1 MAKDKI
7 VQLLNDLALKMGM
20 TIDGVDVSE
29 AAGHTLFTI
38 RTKDSGALIGAR
50 GETLSAI
57 NHIVK
62 KTMEGKEDGSEP
74 FRFVVDVN
82 GYHLKHIKMLE
93 AQAHT
98 LAERA
103 RTFKYDIEMSPMSA
117 YDRLIVHSALQSEPN
132 VTTVS
137 EGEGPLRHIVV
148 KYAVEGG
155 EEKAKSQ
162 TQSE

>member
-1 MAKDKI
+1 MTDKESIAKLIRELIEKTGYAVD
-7 VQLLNDLALKMGM
+7 ALE
-20 TIDGVDVSE
+20 TVEI
-29 AAGHTLFTI
+29 AGHTLFTI

-50 GETLSAI
+50 GETLNAI

-62 KTMEGKEDGSEP
+62 RTLENRSELDED

-93 AQAHT
+93 AQANI

-117 YDRLIVHSALQSEPN
+117 YDRLIVHSALQGSPN
-132 VTTVS
+132 IATES
-137 EGEGPLRHIVV
+137 YGEGALRHIVI
-148 KYAVEGG
+148 KYIPDAVAAVET
-155 EEKAKSQ
+155 EAH
-162 TQSE
+162 